1 MIFAH
6 WPMPQN
12 WKASQDDEKIIP
24 NSQKHIKPSD
34 SDYIS
39 MYAIGDSV
47 VGYKKQ
53 QDFKHSVQQQNFPT
67 FESFLEYMNK
77 TIHEKSVGF
86 KDLNNKYSTFD
97 IDDKF

>member
-39 MYAIGDSV
+39 MYAIGNSII
-47 VGYKKQ
+47 GYKKQ
-53 QDFKHSVQQQNFPT
+53 SNQQQNFPT
-67 FESFLEYMNK
+67 FESFLEYMTK
-77 TIHEKSVGF
+77 VTHEKSVGF
-86 KDLNNKYSTFD
+86 KDLNSKYSTFD